1 MIFVIHQLTRLQLE
15 LKLYLSYP
23 KFMLKRFTYFFAC
36 VLLVLMPLQ
45 GIAAANM
52 SICNS
57 MMQSHE
63 QQNIQQLQ
71 AKPCHM
77 HMAGMTNI
85 KQSSCKHDTACKTA
99 CATLCASLSVMTEMP
114 SDIKPAHFMLSTA
127 LLSTPYQAYASIT
140 QPNLQRPPILLA

>member
-1 MIFVIHQLTRLQLE
+1 MFVTHQLTRLQLE
-15 LKLYLSYP
+15 LNLYLSYP
-23 KFMLKRFTYFFAC
+23 KLMLKQLTHFFAC
-36 VLLVLMPLQ
+36 LLLVLIPLP

-57 MMQSHE
+57 MMQSHV
-63 QQNIQQLQ
+63 QQNIKQLQ

-85 KQSSCKHDTACKTA
+85 KHSSCKHDTACKTA
-99 CATLCASLSVMTEMP
+99 CATLCASLSVMTEIP
-114 SDIKPAHFMLSTA
+114 GDIKPAHFMLSTT
-127 LLSTPYQAYASIT
+127 LLSIPYQAYTSIT